1 MFFWRRKKLNG
12 LVCNSSQTASWPVL
26 VNAVCMSS
34 ICLCYVFGMSSGC
47 RWYVFDLPSVRL
59 LYVFSM
65 SGVCLLLNYLYC
77 EKLII
82 ITHLGDNYIKL
93 IKFDWLI
100 SFRLIKTKYWNIW
113 RPLLYLKDNIIFA
126 LSLLFTL
133 TISGHR
139 AAALLLH
146 DDVHVERWA
155 GGGGG
160 QGGSRGSE
168 DAR

>member
-1 MFFWRRKKLNG
+1 MG
-12 LVCNSSQTASWPVL
+12 LFVTAAKQPVDRYWWMPSVCLRYAFAMSSACLPGV
-26 VNAVCMSS
+26 VDMSS
-34 ICLCYVFGMSSGC
+34 ICLPCVFCMSSVC
-47 RWYVFDLPSVRL
+47 LVYPFC
-59 LYVFSM
+59 
-65 SGVCLLLNYLYC
+65 CLLLNYLYC